1 MSREFRFCI
10 GCSVC
15 YAMFADSKYI
25 DTMRCLHCSCVMADD
40 DEQFCNKTCK
50 KYFEIKYINYLI
62 KNKRVSSKDIVYLKK
77 TMNII

>member
-1 MSREFRFCI
+1 
-10 GCSVC
+10 
-15 YAMFADSKYI
+15 
-25 DTMRCLHCSCVMADD
+25 MADD